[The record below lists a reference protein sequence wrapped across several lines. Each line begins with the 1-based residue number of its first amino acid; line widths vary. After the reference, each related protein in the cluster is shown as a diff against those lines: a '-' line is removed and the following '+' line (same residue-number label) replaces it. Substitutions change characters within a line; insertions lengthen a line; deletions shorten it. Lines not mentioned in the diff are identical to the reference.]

1 MVCMIQCIQVNTNTA
16 WQHFKVIITQ
26 SDATQSCCGGS
37 GGGGSGTTDRRGRR
51 RKLHLIAFQKSA
63 YLFLL
68 FLCGVRVTSGLNLTD
83 AYSCSTLRSS
93 RPKYSS
99 SSRSRRIR
107 SLSLSLSFLSSSC
120 CQADPHKAATTTPRR
135 PRLLLYCTNCNNKKL
150 HHYGIGVIGY

>member
-107 SLSLSLSFLSSSC
+107 SLSLSLSLIPVLILLSGRPAQSRNNNT
-120 CQADPHKAATTTPRR
+120 ATTAAIII
-135 PRLLLYCTNCNNKKL
+135 LYKL
-150 HHYGIGVIGY
+150 

>member
-16 WQHFKVIITQ
+16 WQHFNVIITQ
-26 SDATQSCCGGS
+26 SDATQSFCGG

-51 RKLHLIAFQKSA
+51 RKVHLIAFQKSA

-107 SLSLSLSFLSSSC
+107 SLSLSLIPVLILLSGRPAQSRNNNT
-120 CQADPHKAATTTPRR
+120 ATTAAIII
-135 PRLLLYCTNCNNKKL
+135 LYKL
-150 HHYGIGVIGY
+150 